1 MNVDRWSATC
11 SAFRTGAR
19 EEASSYAR
27 EALLETSES
36 NTVLRIIHTTN
47 LQAIDSDRTTQI
59 QTSQLRKNPIVPS
72 SPTTAPLSLRL
83 YVHRVSL
90 IAAHNHLLAILNC
103 SSNSTF
109 LNGDKFDDTSVRQEA
124 TNFLLTILHSI
135 PEFMNDFLRQLPQ
148 TPLASSFT
156 KTRQTPSRNQN
167 EATTGAVKVIGA
179 YDWVYEISDIAQNV
193 MNHIG
198 LLSEK
203 LSSDE
208 LLCLEGWAR
217 SVADAFDLVVA
228 ETILDTAEDG
238 PSTVMGATAYASAAE
253 ALRTMARTAG
263 PNVEC
268 DDITSSSADLAVA
281 RTVWMQSL
289 SLARAGDEEA
299 ALTSVLP
306 TARAILESRH
316 YDDIDGEDIDNAGK
330 EAMYLAAVLLLR
342 RGGSDMDECA
352 EFARGCAERM
362 FRTSDSLALV
372 ARAGT
377 GKAEDVERWAV
388 ALAVDGSPRPAGL
401 WLTSRAFGRMGMYE
415 RRAEILEL
423 AEDALAEHDNEDG
436 ENIDMQD
443 ATENVKGDRVV
454 RLDEKNIAHGILE
467 HGEDVRSCLEVESLR
482 AERGR
487 ALCAAGR
494 VEEGRALLQESGV
507 ILDPGSHSGAQLAVE
522 WALADRAMTKEEA
535 EKSLIETESHKL
547 MHWERMGIFI
557 ARAERMLRGGL
568 VREARRAMDEAMRI
582 GLQIELEN
590 SGSEAFLR
598 GICYGN
604 TAVVR
609 VCDGDVMG
617 ADEWFAAAQTAL
629 DKAIEENTYQEQR
642 SSFARVKSS
651 QAALERAGLQ
661 LGTLA
666 TFGRCIAMA
675 MCGRRSDA
683 AGHWVAKR
691 GLQGASIE
699 TNLPGGD
706 SFPMVGRS
714 SEAEEPAV
722 SDKETLLPRDSNAP
736 EESHSLVTTVARE
749 TLLEMDKV
757 CLEITHHDASIQ
769 MGE

>member
-19 EEASSYAR
+19 EEASNYAR
-27 EALLETSES
+27 EALLETTES
-36 NTVLRIIHTTN
+36 NTILRVIHTTN
-47 LQAIDSDRTTQI
+47 LQAIDSDKTSQL
-59 QTSQLRKNPIVPS
+59 QTSQLRTKPIVPS

-83 YVHRVSL
+83 YIHRVSL

-103 SSNSTF
+103 SPNSTT
-109 LNGDKFDDTSVRQEA
+109 LNGDRFEDTNERKEA
-124 TNFLLTILHSI
+124 TDFLLNTVKSI
-135 PEFMNDFLRQLPQ
+135 PEFLNDILRQLPK
-148 TPLASSFT
+148 TPLASSST
-156 KTRQTPSRNQN
+156 KTRKTSSRNQLEGMTEAAKVN
-167 EATTGAVKVIGA
+167 EA
-179 YDWVYEISDIAQNV
+179 YDWVYEVSDIAQNI

-198 LLSEK
+198 LLFEK

-208 LLCLEGWAR
+208 LSCLEGWAR
-217 SVADAFDLVVA
+217 SASDAFDLAVA
-228 ETILDTAEDG
+228 ATILDTVEDG
-238 PSTVMGATAYASAAE
+238 PSTVMEATAYASAAE
-253 ALRTMARTAG
+253 SLRTMARTAG
-263 PNVEC
+263 PNIEC
-268 DDITSSSADLAVA
+268 DDISSSSADLAVA
-281 RTVWMQSL
+281 RTIWMQSL
-289 SLARAGDEEA
+289 SLAKTGDEEA

-316 YDDIDGEDIDNAGK
+316 HDGIDGEDIDNAGK

-352 EFARGCAERM
+352 AFARGCVERM
-362 FRTSDSLALV
+362 FRTTDSLALV

-401 WLTSRAFGRMGMYE
+401 WLTSRAFGRTGMYE
-415 RRAEILEL
+415 RQAEILEL
-423 AEDALAEHDNEDG
+423 AEDALAEHDDED
-436 ENIDMQD
+436 EEIIATQD
-443 ATENVKGDRVV
+443 GTEYEKGDRVV
-454 RLDEKNIAHGILE
+454 RLNEKIIGHGILE
-467 HGEDVRSCLEVESLR
+467 HGEDVRNCLEVESLR

-494 VEEGRALLQESGV
+494 VEEGRVLLQESGV
-507 ILDPGSHSGAQLAVE
+507 ILDPGSHSGAQLAVD

-535 EKSLIETESHKL
+535 EKSLTETESHKL
-547 MHWERMGIFI
+547 MHWERMGIYI

-568 VREARRAMDEAMRI
+568 VKEARRAMEEALRI
-582 GLQIELEN
+582 GLQIEVEN

-629 DKAIEENTYQEQR
+629 DKATEENMNREQR
-642 SSFARVKSS
+642 SSFAKVKSS

-661 LGTLA
+661 LGTLT

-691 GLQGASIE
+691 GLHGASIE
-699 TNLPGGD
+699 TNLPEGD
-706 SFPMVGRS
+706 SFPIVGRS

-722 SDKETLLPRDSNAP
+722 SGKEPFLPRDSNAS
-736 EESHSLVTTVARE
+736 EKAHSLVTTVARE

-757 CLEITHHDASIQ
+757 CLEITQHDSFIQ